1 MALRGIDAVIFD
13 LDDTLFD
20 CTGQLTEPARRR
32 AAETLAAAI
41 PDSDVPA
48 LQMLQVKLADQLSS
62 ADSIREIAH
71 RHQLSGDVV
80 ESALSAYNRDQVED
94 VAPFPD
100 TLSTLDELA
109 ARQYRLCLVTTGR
122 PERQRRKVDLLG
134 LRGHFSEESGT
145 LIFHDD
151 RKVPEKDE
159 ALHRAARC
167 LNLLPCRIL
176 SVGDKLNSEIAASKR
191 LGMRTARLCFGR
203 QKSQRPRT
211 PEERPDHE
219 LKRLRDLLGLLP

>member
-1 MALRGIDAVIFD
+1 MARRGIEAVIFD

-32 AAETLAAAI
+32 AAETLSAAI
-41 PDSDVPA
+41 PGSDAPA
-48 LQMLQVKLADQLSS
+48 LQRLQAELAGQLSS
-62 ADSIREIAH
+62 ADSIREIAQ
-71 RHQLSGDVV
+71 RHELPADVV

-94 VAPFPD
+94 IAPFPD
-100 TLSTLDELA
+100 ALSTLDELT

-145 LIFHDD
+145 LILHDD
-151 RKVPEKDE
+151 RRAPEKDE
-159 ALHRAARC
+159 ALRRAARYF
-167 LNLLPCRIL
+167 NLSPCRIL

-203 QKSQRPRT
+203 QKDKRPGT

-219 LKRLRDLLGLLP
+219 LNRLKDLLDLLL

>member
-1 MALRGIDAVIFD
+1 MARRGIDAVIFD

-41 PDSDVPA
+41 PDSGATA
-48 LQMLQVKLADQLSS
+48 LQRLQAELVEHLSS
-62 ADSIREIAH
+62 SGAIREIAR
-71 RHQLSGDVV
+71 RHKLRAEAVGR
-80 ESALSAYNRDQVED
+80 ALSAYNRDRVENI
-94 VAPFPD
+94 APFPD

-109 ARQYRLCLVTTGR
+109 ARKYRLCLVTTGR
-122 PERQRRKVDLLG
+122 PARQRRKVDRLG
-134 LRGHFSEESGT
+134 LCGHFSEASGT

-151 RKVPEKDE
+151 RVVPEKDE
-159 ALHRAARC
+159 ALHQAARRF
-167 LNLLPCRIL
+167 NLSPCRIL

-203 QKSQRPRT
+203 QKNQRPRT

-219 LKRLRDLLGLLP
+219 LNRLSDLLDLLP

>member
-1 MALRGIDAVIFD
+1 MARRRIDAVIFD

-32 AAETLAAAI
+32 AAEILAAAI
-41 PDSDVPA
+41 PDSDVSA
-48 LQMLQVKLADQLSS
+48 LQRLQAELADQLSS
-62 ADSIREIAH
+62 ADSIREIAR
-71 RHQLSGDVV
+71 RHELRADVV
-80 ESALSAYNRDQVED
+80 ESALAAYNRDHVEAI
-94 VAPFPD
+94 APFQD
-100 TLSTLDELA
+100 TRSTLDELA
-109 ARQYRLCLVTTGR
+109 ARHYRLCLVTTGR

-134 LRGHFSEESGT
+134 LRGHFNEESGT

-151 RKVPEKDE
+151 RKAPEKDE

-167 LNLLPCRIL
+167 FSLSPCRIL

-203 QKSQRPRT
+203 QKNQRPRT

-219 LKRLRDLLGLLP
+219 LNRLRDLLELLP